1 MIWDDRKLLLNIT
14 ADMNLTDP
22 LFGGTLDPSIKC
34 DGINMSS
41 THGLETSFG
50 MPYGEAI
57 RFPLVDIITIWPN
70 HALSTVPTMATED
83 GDTRVEIVCL
93 RPDEV
98 AQGSDVPA
106 SGEELLNKEGV
117 KFLNVTNEDAQSP
130 AHSISL
136 DLRMLA
142 WLSVSITGMLLVL

>member
-1 MIWDDRKLLLNIT
+1 MICNDGEIELNVT
-14 ADMNLTDP
+14 ADMNLTVP
-22 LFGGTLDPSIKC
+22 LFGGTSDPSIKC
-34 DGINMSS
+34 DGLNMSS